1 VRWAQC
7 AAAPVG
13 EGNSMDWSS
22 IATVNVDDVKE
33 FLKFWAQ
40 GTAAILGLVIAA
52 EILLRVLA
60 WWEHRGTD
68 TPRPLMPRDAP
79 ANFVLFLHSILIDGI
94 WGNALIFGAL
104 VLGSKLSSW
113 HIPFNLYTIPLYFLA
128 AEFWHYIYHRLGHEV
143 RIFWADHSIHHSSRD
158 YEFFTSWRL
167 PPGTFVYKAL
177 CVLPMG
183 LLGFSPIAFLLMS
196 KGISFQTFIHTQ
208 RFGSMGW
215 FDKWLVSPVNHSI
228 HHACN
233 PQYMD
238 KNYGGMTMI
247 FDRLLGTF
255 ILPNEE
261 TLKFGITQDVGSH
274 DPFVIWSFGF
284 KKLLIDAW
292 HAPGIVAKLI
302 VLFGKPG
309 ETYTHEAKPKGY
321 DIASD
326 PILAAAE

>member
-1 VRWAQC
+1 
-7 AAAPVG
+7 
-13 EGNSMDWSS
+13 MDWSS
-22 IATVNVDDVKE
+22 ITSIGVPEVQE

-40 GTAAILGLVIAA
+40 GTAAILSILIAT
-52 EILLRVLA
+52 EIMLRLLG
-60 WWEHRGTD
+60 WWEHRNTD
-68 TPRPLMPRDAP
+68 TPRPLVPHDAP
-79 ANFVLFLHSILIDGI
+79 ANFVLFMHAILIDGI
-94 WGNALIFGAL
+94 WGNGLILASLALGA
-104 VLGSKLSSW
+104 KLSHW
-113 HIPFNLYTIPLYFLA
+113 HVPFNLYTMPIYFLA
-128 AEFWHYIYHRLGHEV
+128 AEFWHYIYHRMSHEV
-143 RIFWADHSIHHSSRD
+143 RVFWADHLIHHSQRE

-261 TLKFGITQDVGSH
+261 KIKFGITKDVNSH
-274 DPFVIWSFGF
+274 NPFVIWAFGF
-284 KKLLIDAW
+284 KQLGIDFW
-292 HAPGIVAKLI
+292 HAPSLAAKAV

-309 ETYTHEAKPKGY
+309 ETYNHEPRPRA
-321 DIASD
+321 IAADD
-326 PILAAAE
+326 PILVAAE